1 MKNKFILAGFC
12 FVLLTE
18 AVSAF
23 QARPARQAEPLPYA
37 NLPDVMPGT
46 KPLSPEEDR
55 SIKILEGAHVFIEE
69 RIKAAPAGRARFWNR
84 DLSSKEAYERSVE
97 PNRRRFMKI
106 IGVEDKSKP
115 AQSFKLVLKEEHPSV
130 VMEKIA
136 VNNDPLVISETA
148 AYRVYQ
154 VRWPVLHNVY
164 GEGLLLEPKTKSVGN
179 VIAIPD
185 ADQVPEQLAGL
196 AAGIPADSQFA
207 RRLAEHGY
215 QVLIPVVISRD
226 LLMPGSS
233 ELLRQTHREWVYRQ
247 AFHMGR
253 HIIGYEVQ
261 KILSAVDWFKQG
273 NPNVKVGV
281 AGYHE
286 GGLLAFYSAAVD
298 KRIDAAL
305 VSGYFNSRQKVWDE
319 PIYRNVW
326 NLLSEFGDAEV
337 ASLIAPRALIVEHSS
352 VPEWIDQAMK
362 PGGDPVMVGQWA
374 QPGYK
379 GSLRTPEWKTVQE
392 EYQRIG
398 QLTRPGFQAGELIK
412 DQNNWAVQF
421 GTQKAIESLS
431 KLLGGKAQLPL
442 GRETSKDNRKNFDA
456 KQRQVRQLKE
466 LENHVQW
473 LMRDSD
479 YERNEFFLYNIMP
492 EFEKRTWSTKP
503 HHPAHS
509 PQRFIEQS
517 REYRKM
523 FHDEVIGR
531 FEDPMLPADPHTRK
545 LYDNDKW
552 TGYEVQMDVYPNL
565 QAAGVVLIPK
575 DLKPGEKRPV
585 VVCQH
590 GRDGFP
596 QKLVEEGYTAYNQ
609 TATKLADRGFI
620 VYAPY
625 NPYRGEDKYRWMV
638 RKATSVGK
646 SMFSFVISQH
656 DQTLRWLGSLP
667 FVDPERIAFY
677 GLSFGGET
685 AMRVPSVLE
694 SYCLSICSGDFGDYT
709 RKVVDTHFSRGF
721 MNSME
726 WEIPVFNLGSTF
738 SHAEMAYLIFPRPFM
753 VERGHDDL
761 VQQTDWV
768 SYEFGKVRYLYD
780 QFGLGDK
787 TAIEYFNGGHSM
799 RGEGTFDFLHKHL
812 KWPQQ
817 SQIKQ

>member
-1 MKNKFILAGFC
+1 MKNKPVFVAFC
-12 FVLLTE
+12 FLLLTG
-18 AVSAF
+18 AASAF
-23 QARPARQAEPLPYA
+23 QARPTQQAEPLPYQ

-55 SIKILEGAHVFIEE
+55 SIKILEGAHTFIEAK
-69 RIKAAPAGRARFWNR
+69 IKAAPANRAKYWNR
-84 DLSSKEAYERSVE
+84 DVSSKEAYERSVE
-97 PNRRRFMKI
+97 PNRKRFMKI
-106 IGVEDKSKP
+106 IGVEDKSMP
-115 AQSFKLVLKEEHPSV
+115 AQSFKLVLKEQHPAT

-136 VNNDPLVISETA
+136 VNNDPLVIAETST
-148 AYRVYQ
+148 YRVYQ
-154 VRWPVLHNVY
+154 VRWPVLNNVY
-164 GEGLLLEPKTKSVGN
+164 GEGLLLQPKAQSAGN

-185 ADQVPEQLAGL
+185 ADQIPEQLAGL
-196 AAGIPADSQFA
+196 AEGIPAASQFA

-226 LLMPGSS
+226 VLMPGSNP
-233 ELLRQTHREWVYRQ
+233 LLWQTHREWIYRQ

-261 KILSAVDWFKQG
+261 KILSAVDWFKQTS
-273 NPNVKVGV
+273 PDAKVGV
-281 AGYHE
+281 AGYDE

-305 VSGYFNSRQKVWDE
+305 VSGYFNSRQKLWDE

-326 NLLSEFGDAEV
+326 NLLSEFGDAEI
-337 ASLIAPRALIVEHSS
+337 ASLIAPRALVVEHSS
-352 VPEWIDQAMK
+352 IPEWIDQAR
-362 PGGDPVMVGQWA
+362 GDPVMVGQWA
-374 QPGYK
+374 LTGYK
-379 GSLRTPEWKTVQE
+379 GSLRTPEWKSVQE

-398 QLTRPGFQAGELIK
+398 QLTKPGFQAGELISG
-412 DQNNWAVQF
+412 QNNEAVQF
-421 GTQKAIESLS
+421 ASQKAMESFS
-431 KLLGGKAQLPL
+431 KLLGGKTSLPV
-442 GRETSKDNRKNFDA
+442 GREIPKDVRKTFDA
-456 KQRQVRQLKE
+456 KERQLRQVKE
-466 LENHVQW
+466 LEDHVQW
-473 LMRDSD
+473 LLRDSD
-479 YERNEFFLYNIMP
+479 YERNGFFLYKLMP

-503 HHPAHS
+503 QHPSHS
-509 PQRFIEQS
+509 PERFIEQS
-517 REYRKM
+517 GEYRKM
-523 FHDEVIGR
+523 FHEQVIGR
-531 FEDPMLPADPHTRK
+531 FEDAMMPADPHTRK

-565 QAAGVVLIPK
+565 RAAGIILIPK
-575 DLKPGEKRPV
+575 DLKQGEKRPV

-596 QKLVEEGYTAYNQ
+596 QKLVDKGYTAYNQ
-609 TATKLADRGFI
+609 TGAKLADRGFI

-625 NPYRGEDKYRWMV
+625 NPYRGEDKYRWLV
-638 RKATSVGK
+638 RKATNVGK

-667 FVDPERIAFY
+667 FVDRERIAFY

-787 TAIEYFNGGHSM
+787 TEIEYFNGGHSM
-799 RGEGTFDFLHKHL
+799 QGEGTFEFLHKHL
-812 KWPQQ
+812 KWPRQP
-817 SQIKQ
+817 QIKQ